1 MGNPFAGSTELLV
14 LQLLRDEPEGMYGL
28 ELVRASDEKL
38 KRGTVYVTLGRME
51 EKGFIR
57 SRVDKTAAHAGL
69 PRPKYTLTAAG
80 QRVLEAAHLMGMT
93 EAST

>member
-1 MGNPFAGSTELLV
+1 MGNPFAGSTELLI

-28 ELVRASDEKL
+28 EIVRSSGEKL

-57 SRVDKTAAHAGL
+57 SRVDKTTAHAGL
-69 PRPKYTLTAAG
+69 PRPKYTLTATG
-80 QRVLEAAHLMGMT
+80 QRVLEAARVMGMA
-93 EAST
+93 EASA